1 MRDIDFHSY
10 EQVKLEDVAEFGRA
24 KQGHVYPRGAT
35 TLQISASRG
44 QLGYLDFPSE
54 VPTKDVVII
63 PQAGIHPR
71 YFNYVMHKNIDSF
84 MRKYSTGLNVQE
96 NEVGQFPIEIHNGDT
111 QEAVVRFLEF
121 MDEQEKII
129 QDEIDGL
136 TKTKK
141 AMLNMMMVC
150 SKYILNV

>member
-54 VPTKDVVII
+54 VPAKDVVII

-71 YFNYVMHKNIDSF
+71 YFNYVMHKNIDAF

>member
-10 EQVKLEDVAEFGRA
+10 EQVKLEDVAEYGRA

-44 QLGYLDFPSE
+44 QLDYLDYPRE
-54 VPTKDVVII
+54 VATKYVVII
-63 PQAGIHPR
+63 PQAGINPR
-71 YFNYVMHKNIDSF
+71 YFNYAMQKNIDVF
-84 MRKYSTGLNVQE
+84 MRKYATGINIQE
-96 NEVGQFPIEIHNGDT
+96 NEVGRFPIEVHNTDT
-111 QEAVVRFLEF
+111 QQAVVKLLEYL
-121 MDEQEKII
+121 DEQERII

-141 AMLNMMMVC
+141 AMLSMMM
-150 SKYILNV
+150 I

>member
-44 QLGYLDFPSE
+44 QLGYLEYPSE

-71 YFNYVMHKNIDSF
+71 YFNYVMQKNIDAF
-84 MRKYSTGLNVQE
+84 MRKYATGINIQE
-96 NEVGQFPIEIHNGDT
+96 NEVGQFPIELHNTDT
-111 QEAVVRFLEF
+111 QEAVVQLLEF
-121 MDEQEKII
+121 LDEQEQII
-129 QDEIDGL
+129 QGEIDGL

-141 AMLNMMMVC
+141 AMLNMMMV
-150 SKYILNV
+150 

>member
-1 MRDIDFHSY
+1 MKDIDFHSY
-10 EQVKLEDVAEFGRA
+10 EQVKLEDVAEYGRA

-44 QLGYLDFPSE
+44 QLGYLEYPSE

-71 YFNYVMHKNIDSF
+71 YFNYVMQKNIGAF
-84 MRKYSTGLNVQE
+84 MRKYATGINIQE
-96 NEVGQFPIEIHNGDT
+96 NEVGQFPIEVHSADT
-111 QEAVVRFLEF
+111 QEAVVQLLEF
-121 MDEQEKII
+121 LDEQEQII
-129 QDEIDGL
+129 QGEIDGL

-141 AMLNMMMVC
+141 AMLNMMMV
-150 SKYILNV
+150 

>member
-44 QLGYLDFPSE
+44 QLDYLDYPRE
-54 VPTKDVVII
+54 VATKYVVII

-71 YFNYVMHKNIDSF
+71 YFNYVMQKNIDAF
-84 MRKYSTGLNVQE
+84 MRRYATGINIQE
-96 NEVGQFPIEIHNGDT
+96 NEVGQFPIEVHNTDT
-111 QEAVVRFLEF
+111 QEAVAELLEYL
-121 MDEQEKII
+121 DEQEQII
-129 QDEIDGL
+129 QGEIDGL

-141 AMLNMMMVC
+141 AMLSMMM
-150 SKYILNV
+150 I